1 MSAETIARKWHDQ
14 FLRSDPI
21 DHSAAEAAV
30 QHAYRCAG
38 IPPPERFLWTASP
51 IEAVWAVLV
60 LVGKTDG
67 YNHAVLESIERRK
80 AGKAKVAETRASV
93 AKQLGISEDA
103 LKGHFGKPFYVAEGS
118 SPLGKALTKDSIDS
132 WMARA
137 EAGDDYLAVHKLGPF
152 KQLHDLEQALHFEGY
167 QVRNGSMQGSLY
179 KQALTA
185 VGGEDIAIV
194 GGRSAQH
201 RLYGS
206 FAYIEVALDEALA
219 EAGKFQPTE
228 LQQAMRSAYEACGLW
243 WPCHQGVVFS
253 ERPIAAELTPE
264 GPQMEWAD
272 GFTLGG
278 KPATRSV
285 PAPTSPPVPAAPKT
299 AKFDPTQSDGPYLK
313 RYLAGEHE
321 QVWSDLVALGTAA
334 LTSADAAAVAHET
347 MRRVAQNV
355 GTIAERLR
363 RIDYRFVYPG
373 SEGGFFGFGK
383 AKAHDPHVPPSAG
396 SAKLIGELEELVGG
410 PIPLSLRAFFEI
422 VGEINFN
429 GSHPVIAPADSDV
442 TPDPL
447 MVCSVEDALAMA
459 DGMDPEDGDPARIEF
474 APDALH
480 KANVSG
486 GGPYFIDVP
495 AETADAMVQDAPQEC
510 TFVEYL
516 RDALLRW
523 GGFPGWAQAGGTVPD
538 EIAELRSGLVEF

>member
-1 MSAETIARKWHDQ
+1 
-14 FLRSDPI
+14 
-21 DHSAAEAAV
+21 
-30 QHAYRCAG
+30 
-38 IPPPERFLWTASP
+38 
-51 IEAVWAVLV
+51 
-60 LVGKTDG
+60 
-67 YNHAVLESIERRK
+67 
-80 AGKAKVAETRASV
+80 
-93 AKQLGISEDA
+93 
-103 LKGHFGKPFYVAEGS
+103 
-118 SPLGKALTKDSIDS
+118 
-132 WMARA
+132 MARA

-152 KQLHDLEQALHFEGY
+152 KSLHDLEQALHFEGY

-219 EAGKFQPTE
+219 EAGKFQPTD

-253 ERPIAAELTPE
+253 ERPIAAELTSE

-285 PAPTSPPVPAAPKT
+285 AAPAPSPAPAAPPT
-299 AKFDPTQSDGPYLK
+299 AKLEPAQSDGAYLK

-321 QVWSDLVALGTAA
+321 QVWSDLVALGSAA
-334 LTSADAAAVAHET
+334 LTSPDAAAVAQET

-355 GTIAERLR
+355 RTIAERLR

-373 SEGGFFGFGK
+373 SEGGFLVFGK

-429 GSHPVIAPADSDV
+429 GGHSVIAPADSDV

-447 MVCSVEDALAMA
+447 MVCSVEDAVAMV
-459 DGMDPEDGDPARIEF
+459 DGMDPGDGEPARIEF

-495 AETADAMVQDAPQEC
+495 AEAADVMVQDAPQEC

-516 RDALLRW
+516 RDSILRW
-523 GGFPGWAQAGGTVPD
+523 GGFPGWAHAGRTVPD